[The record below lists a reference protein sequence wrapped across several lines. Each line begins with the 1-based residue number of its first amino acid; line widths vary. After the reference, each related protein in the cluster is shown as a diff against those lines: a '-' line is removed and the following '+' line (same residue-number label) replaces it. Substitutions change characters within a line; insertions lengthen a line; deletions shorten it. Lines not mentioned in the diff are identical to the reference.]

1 MKLPAGK
8 TLPEI
13 QRQKDK
19 LFIYL
24 FVHGAS
30 LVAFFHMHFYKI
42 HIVSKLLCRGT
53 LLCRGEGGGW
63 KITQVTRYKFE

>member
-8 TLPEI
+8 ALPEI

-30 LVAFFHMHFYKI
+30 LVAFFHMHFYKV
-42 HIVSKLLCRGT
+42 HIDSKLLPG
-53 LLCRGEGGGW
+53 LCCVGGRAEGG
-63 KITQVTRYKFE
+63 KLHK